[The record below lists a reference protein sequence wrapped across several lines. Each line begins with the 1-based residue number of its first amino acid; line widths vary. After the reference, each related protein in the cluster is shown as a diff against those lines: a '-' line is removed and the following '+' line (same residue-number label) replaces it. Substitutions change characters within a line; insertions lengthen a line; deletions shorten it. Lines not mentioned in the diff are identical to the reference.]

1 MKYEENSEEKE
12 KETFISHSSS
22 PLRHYLGE
30 ILPNN
35 NQIAKQ
41 WLFVELFVKM

>member
-1 MKYEENSEEKE
+1 MNYEVNSEEKE
-12 KETFISHSSS
+12 KETSISHSSS

>member
-1 MKYEENSEEKE
+1 MNYEANSEEKE
-12 KETFISHSSS
+12 KETFTSHSSS
-22 PLRHYLGE
+22 PQRHYLSE

-41 WLFVELFVKM
+41 

>member
-1 MKYEENSEEKE
+1 MNYEANSEE
-12 KETFISHSSS
+12 KETFISHSST
-22 PLRHYLGE
+22 PLRHYLSE

-41 WLFVELFVKM
+41 